1 MPFFC
6 SCVFFVFGVQLLSS
20 KKLVLPS
27 LLLTCVVYGVGLS
40 FIGGRCS
47 HRSGSRFSLGV
58 WCGGGLEVSLTTISG
73 GEAREDGRDMG
84 RQLSVYPLHYVFTP
98 LCFFFGCNFFTYS
111 SCGYVDMGFCVFLRG
126 VIYIFFLF
134 SSFYERV
141 MCLSVWNVCE
151 GAGRRGSGWFIMFFC
166 FTYCLLLLCLR
177 KRGMWY

>member
-73 GEAREDGRDMG
+73 GEAGEDGRDMG

-98 LCFFFGCNFFTYS
+98 LCFFLAVTFSHIPPVVTLIWVFVYFCAASYISFSFFPVS
-111 SCGYVDMGFCVFLRG
+111 MKGWCV
-126 VIYIFFLF
+126 
-134 SSFYERV
+134 
-141 MCLSVWNVCE
+141 CLCE
-151 GAGRRGSGWFIMFFC
+151 MFVRGAGRRGSGWFIMFFC